1 MRGRFI
7 DSHVLRSRLER
18 RATMRVFY
26 PRCCG
31 LEVHKSCIA
40 ACVLCAGPD
49 RKIYEENRRFGTM
62 TADLFDLAAWLRAC
76 GVQRVAMESTGVYWK
91 PVWNILEA
99 EGLEL
104 LLANAQQVKALPGRK
119 TDQKDSQWL
128 ADLQQHGLLRPSFV
142 PPRAIRE
149 LRDLTR
155 GRARV
160 AQHHSTVS
168 NRIQKV
174 LEDANIKL
182 APVASDVLGVSGRQM
197 LRALI
202 EGVTDSNTLA
212 ELSKGRLREKMPAL
226 RRALE
231 GRMLGHHRYLLQHDW
246 ELLEFP
252 EKQLAGLDTAI
263 GERMKHTPEELAR
276 VLATLPAGAPVPPSP
291 REEALDY
298 WMEVPGIARVSG
310 SSLIAEIG
318 VDMNQYPSAA
328 HRASWA
334 ALCPGHHDSAGKR
347 RSGRTRKG
355 NV

>member
-1 MRGRFI
+1 VLSTAVVTVSLIASLTRTFSGNTNYRSRRKAASMRGRFI

-18 RATMRVFY
+18 RATMRVLY

-31 LEVHKSCIA
+31 LDVHKSCIA
-40 ACVLCAGPD
+40 AYVLCAGPD

-62 TADLFDLAAWLRAC
+62 TADLLDLAAWLQAR

-91 PVWNILEA
+91 PVWNIL

-182 APVASDVLGVSGRQM
+182 ASVASDVLGVSGRQM
-197 LRALI
+197 LQA
-202 EGVTDSNTLA
+202 S
-212 ELSKGRLREKMPAL
+212 SKG
-226 RRALE
+226 
-231 GRMLGHHRYLLQHDW
+231 
-246 ELLEFP
+246 
-252 EKQLAGLDTAI
+252 
-263 GERMKHTPEELAR
+263 
-276 VLATLPAGAPVPPSP
+276 
-291 REEALDY
+291 
-298 WMEVPGIARVSG
+298 
-310 SSLIAEIG
+310 
-318 VDMNQYPSAA
+318 
-328 HRASWA
+328 
-334 ALCPGHHDSAGKR
+334 
-347 RSGRTRKG
+347 
-355 NV
+355 